1 MISSL
6 SRLMSAI
13 RQLEGR
19 VEAIELTVFPVKWE
33 DVSVISCTSPV
44 RLSSVIHAFNAGR
57 SIILSI
63 ASAVAWE
70 DETAITPISSN
81 WGTLS
86 GLLTLEKI
94 VSMPN
99 SFLKTPKWF
108 AA

>member
-1 MISSL
+1 
-6 SRLMSAI
+6 MSAI

-19 VEAIELTVFPVKWE
+19 VEAIELTVFPVNWE

-57 SIILSI
+57 SIMLSI

-81 WGTLS
+81 
-86 GLLTLEKI
+86 
-94 VSMPN
+94 
-99 SFLKTPKWF
+99 
-108 AA
+108 